1 MTPDPTVPAHD
12 IGPIAALLSAMRR
25 RWWVVAALVLV
36 TVGAALLGMSL
47 RSPTYTATARILVTP
62 FPQQADSTL
71 ASIRIVRDS
80 GDGARNLLTATAL
93 LNSSQNAIAAA
104 RRLDDGTSATEVSD
118 GVEVGAEGGSDL
130 ISVSATEDSPE
141 RAAELA
147 NAYAAAALAVRDR
160 DVRQQAELA
169 LRAIEGR
176 NDAGL
181 EVPREQL
188 RSLRD
193 QGDPTL
199 SLAQQA
205 SADVPA
211 NGPGSGMV
219 LFASFVLGLVLGG
232 VGAML
237 LERGDRRVRSR
248 DELLQEIPVPML
260 VGVPDARGRGGID
273 MPPAVREAFR
283 TLQLQLEMQR
293 SPLECRRVLVTSP
306 SSGDGKTTAVLNL
319 AFALVSAGQ
328 RVVVI
333 DFDLRR
339 PSVARSVGLTAIEP
353 LSALVGVPVT
363 LGNVMRSAPRL
374 APLRV
379 VQIAGGPDDVMLLPQ
394 LAVRMH
400 ALLEEARSVADYV
413 LIDTSPLGEVSDA
426 LAIIDAV
433 DDVLLVGRP
442 RNTDRRALD
451 TLSGLL
457 ERTDVRPLGWVITG
471 VQQATSAYY
480 DEPGPRRGRAR
491 GGAAGRR

>member
-1 MTPDPTVPAHD
+1 MSPEPNIPGND

-25 RWWVVAALVLV
+25 RWWVVVALVLV

-47 RSPTYTATARILVTP
+47 RSPSYTSTAQILVTP
-62 FPQQADSTL
+62 FPQQSDSTL

-93 LNSSQNAIAAA
+93 LSSSQNATVAAQ
-104 RRLDDGTSATEVSD
+104 RLGDGTSPVAVGD
-118 GVEVGAEGGSDL
+118 AVEVEASGGSDL
-130 ISVSATEDSPE
+130 IGISATADTPE
-141 RAAELA
+141 RAAQLA
-147 NAYAAAALAVRDR
+147 NVYAAAALAVRDR
-160 DVRQQAELA
+160 DVRQQAALA

-176 NDAGL
+176 NDSGL

-199 SLAQQA
+199 SLAQRA

-211 NGPGSGMV
+211 DGPGSGLV
-219 LFASFVLGLVLGG
+219 LFGACVLGLVLGG

-260 VGVPDARGRGGID
+260 VGVPEARGRGGID

-339 PSVARSVGLTAIEP
+339 PSVAPSVGLTAIEP
-353 LSALVGVPVT
+353 LAALVGVPVT

-471 VQQATSAYY
+471 VQQTTSAYY
-480 DEPGPRRGRAR
+480 DEPGSRRGRTR
-491 GGAAGRR
+491 GAAGRR

>member
-1 MTPDPTVPAHD
+1 MSPDPTIPGND

-25 RWWVVAALVLV
+25 RWWVVAALVLA
-36 TVGAALLGMSL
+36 TVGAALLGLSL
-47 RSPTYTATARILVTP
+47 RSPSYTSTAQILVTP
-62 FPQQADSTL
+62 FPQQSDSTL

-93 LNSSQNAIAAA
+93 LRSSQNATVTA
-104 RRLDDGTSATEVSD
+104 RRLDDGRTADDVAD
-118 GVEVGAEGGSDL
+118 AVVVEAAGGSDL
-130 ISVSATEDSPE
+130 IAVGASAADPE
-141 RAAELA
+141 RAAALA
-147 NAYAAAALAVRDR
+147 NAYARAALDVRDR
-160 DVRQQAELA
+160 DVREQAELA
-169 LRAIEGR
+169 LTAIADRDE
-176 NDAGL
+176 ASL

-188 RSLRD
+188 RTLRD

-199 SLAQQA
+199 SLAQPA
-205 SADVPA
+205 TADVPA
-211 NGPGSGMV
+211 DGPGSGMV
-219 LFASFVLGLVLGG
+219 LIASFVLGVILGG
-232 VGAML
+232 VGAL
-237 LERGDRRVRSR
+237 LLDRGDRRVRSR
-248 DELLQEIPVPML
+248 DELLAEIPVPML
-260 VGVPDARGRGGID
+260 VGVPEARGAGGID
-273 MPPAVREAFR
+273 VPPAVREAFR

-293 SPLECRRVLVTSP
+293 APLECRRVLVTSP

-353 LSALVGVPVT
+353 LAALVGVPVT

-379 VQIAGGPDDVMLLPQ
+379 VQIAGGSDDVMLLPQ

-451 TLSGLL
+451 TLAGLL
-457 ERTDVRPLGWVITG
+457 DRTDVRPLGWVITG
-471 VQQATSAYY
+471 VQPATSAYY
-480 DEPGPRRGRAR
+480 ETGARRGSRR
-491 GGAAGRR
+491 AAGRR

>member
-1 MTPDPTVPAHD
+1 MNPEPATPGSDD
-12 IGPIAALLSAMRR
+12 GPISALLGAMRR
-25 RWWVVAALVLV
+25 RWWLVATLLLATIGAALVGL
-36 TVGAALLGMSL
+36 SL
-47 RSPTYTATARILVTP
+47 RAPTYTSTAQILVTP

-71 ASIRIVRDS
+71 AGIRIVRDS

-93 LNSSQNAIAAA
+93 LESSQNAAVAA
-104 RRLDDGTSATEVSD
+104 RRLGEGTS
-118 GVEVGAEGGSDL
+118 VEELTDAVVVEAAGGSDL
-130 ISVSATEDSPE
+130 VAVAATTGTAE

-147 NAYAAAALAVRDR
+147 NAYARAALAVRDR
-160 DVRQQAELA
+160 DVQQQARLA
-169 LRAIEGR
+169 LSAIEDR
-176 NDAGL
+176 NEASL

-188 RSLRD
+188 RTLRD

-199 SLAQQA
+199 SLAQPA
-205 SADVPA
+205 STDVVA
-211 NGPGSGMV
+211 NGPGGAMV
-219 LFASFVLGLVLGG
+219 VVAAIVLGLVLGG
-232 VGAML
+232 VGALL

-248 DELLQEIPVPML
+248 NELLQEIPVPML
-260 VGVPDARGRGGID
+260 VGVPEVRGRDGID

-293 SPLECRRVLVTSP
+293 QPGECRRVLVTSA

-339 PSVARSVGLTAIEP
+339 PSVADAVGLTAIEP

-374 APLRV
+374 APLRI

-400 ALLEEARSVADYV
+400 ALLDEARAVADYV
-413 LIDTSPLGEVSDA
+413 LIDSSPLGEVSDA

-451 TLSGLL
+451 TLAGLL
-457 ERTDVRPLGWVITG
+457 ERTDVRPLGWVVTG
-471 VQQATSAYY
+471 EQPPTSAYY
-480 DEPGPRRGRAR
+480 DASSRRGRAR
-491 GGAAGRR
+491 PVAERR

>member
-1 MTPDPTVPAHD
+1 MNPEPVTPGSDD
-12 IGPIAALLSAMRR
+12 GPISALLGAMRR
-25 RWWVVAALVLV
+25 RWWLVATLLLATIGAALVGL
-36 TVGAALLGMSL
+36 SL
-47 RSPTYTATARILVTP
+47 RAPTYTSTAQILVTP

-71 ASIRIVRDS
+71 AGIRIVRDS

-93 LNSSQNAIAAA
+93 LESSQNATVAA
-104 RRLDDGTSATEVSD
+104 RRLGEGTTVDDVTDAIV
-118 GVEVGAEGGSDL
+118 VEAAGGSDL
-130 ISVSATEDSPE
+130 VAVAATTGSAE
-141 RAAELA
+141 RAAEIA
-147 NAYAAAALAVRDR
+147 NAYAEAALAVRDR
-160 DVRQQAELA
+160 DVQQQARLA
-169 LRAIEGR
+169 LSAIEDR
-176 NDAGL
+176 DDASL
-181 EVPREQL
+181 EIPREQL
-188 RSLRD
+188 RTLRD

-199 SLAQQA
+199 SLAQPA
-205 SADVPA
+205 SPDVVA
-211 NGPGSGMV
+211 NGPGGAMV
-219 LFASFVLGLVLGG
+219 VVAAIVLGLVLGG
-232 VGAML
+232 LGALL

-248 DELLQEIPVPML
+248 NELLQEIPVPML
-260 VGVPDARGRGGID
+260 VGVPEARGRDGLD

-293 SPLECRRVLVTSP
+293 QPLECRRVLVTSA

-339 PSVARSVGLTAIEP
+339 PSVARELGLTAIEP

-400 ALLEEARSVADYV
+400 ALLEEARAVADYV
-413 LIDTSPLGEVSDA
+413 LIDSSPLGEVSDA
-426 LAIIDAV
+426 LAIVDAV

-457 ERTDVRPLGWVITG
+457 ERTDVRPLGWVVTG
-471 VQQATSAYY
+471 EQPPTSAYY
-480 DEPGPRRGRAR
+480 DVSSRRGRSR
-491 GGAAGRR
+491 SAAERR

>member
-1 MTPDPTVPAHD
+1 MTPDPTTPGND

-25 RWWVVAALVLV
+25 RWWVVVALILV
-36 TVGAALLGMSL
+36 TVGAAVLGMSL
-47 RSPTYTATARILVTP
+47 RSPSYTATARILVTP

-93 LNSSQNAIAAA
+93 LSSSQNATVAAQ
-104 RRLDDGTSATEVSD
+104 RLGDGTSATELAD
-118 GVEVGAEGGSDL
+118 AVEVEAAGGSDL
-130 ISVSATEDSPE
+130 IAVSATEDSPE
-141 RAAELA
+141 RAAEVA

-169 LRAIEGR
+169 LNAIEGR
-176 NDAGL
+176 DDAGL

-199 SLAQQA
+199 SLAQRA
-205 SADVPA
+205 TADVPA

-248 DELLQEIPVPML
+248 DELLQEISVPML
-260 VGVPDARGRGGID
+260 VGVPEARGRGGID

-293 SPLECRRVLVTSP
+293 SPLECRRVMVTSP

-339 PSVARSVGLTAIEP
+339 PSVAPSVGLSAIEP

-400 ALLEEARSVADYV
+400 ALLEEARGVADYV

-480 DEPGPRRGRAR
+480 DEPGPRRGRSR
-491 GGAAGRR
+491 GAAGRR

>member
-1 MTPDPTVPAHD
+1 MNPDPTSPGND

-25 RWWVVAALVLV
+25 RWWVVGSLVVV
-36 TVGAALLGMSL
+36 TLGAALLGVSMRAPS
-47 RSPTYTATARILVTP
+47 YTASAQVLVTP
-62 FPQQADSTL
+62 FPQQADSSL
-71 ASIRIVRDS
+71 AGIRIVRDS

-93 LNSSQNAIAAA
+93 LNSSQNATEAAA
-104 RRLDDGTSATEVSD
+104 RLGDGTSADEVAD
-118 GVEVGAEGGSDL
+118 AVEIEAAGGSDL
-130 ISVSATEDSPE
+130 VAVSATAETPE
-141 RAAELA
+141 RAAALA
-147 NAYAAAALAVRDR
+147 NAYAEAALAVRDR
-160 DVRQQAELA
+160 DVQQQAKLA
-169 LRAIEGR
+169 LTAIEGR
-176 NDAGL
+176 DDSSL

-188 RSLRD
+188 RTLRD

-199 SLAQQA
+199 SLAQPA
-205 SADVPA
+205 TSDVVA
-211 NGPGSGMV
+211 NGPGGGMV
-219 LFASFVLGLVLGG
+219 VLAAVVLGLVLGG

-248 DELLQEIPVPML
+248 AELLQAIPVPML
-260 VGVPDARGRGGID
+260 VGVPDARGRAGLD

-283 TLQLQLEMQR
+283 TLQLQLEMHRQ
-293 SPLECRRVLVTSP
+293 PLDCRRVLVTSA

-319 AFALVSAGQ
+319 AVALVSAGQ

-339 PSVARSVGLTAIEP
+339 PSVAPAVGLTTIEP

-400 ALLEEARSVADYV
+400 ALLQEARNVADYV
-413 LIDTSPLGEVSDA
+413 LIDSPPLGEVSDA

-442 RNTDRRALD
+442 RTTDRRALD
-451 TLSGLL
+451 VLAGLL
-457 ERTDVRPLGWVITG
+457 ERTEVRPLGWVVTG
-471 VQQATSAYY
+471 VQSTTSAYY
-480 DEPGPRRGRAR
+480 ESATRRT
-491 GGAAGRR
+491 RRVRRTVERR

>member
-1 MTPDPTVPAHD
+1 MSPDPTIPGND

-25 RWWVVAALVLV
+25 RWWVVVALILV

-47 RSPTYTATARILVTP
+47 RSPSYTATARILVTP

-93 LNSSQNAIAAA
+93 LASSQNAIVAA
-104 RRLDDGTSATEVSD
+104 RRLDDGTTAAEVAD
-118 GVEVGAEGGSDL
+118 AVTVEAAGGSDL
-130 ISVSATEDSPE
+130 IAVSATADSPE

-169 LRAIEGR
+169 LSAIRGR
-176 NDAGL
+176 NDSGL

-205 SADVPA
+205 TTDVPA

-219 LFASFVLGLVLGG
+219 LFGAFVLGLVLGG

-293 SPLECRRVLVTSP
+293 SPLECRRVMVTSP

-457 ERTDVRPLGWVITG
+457 ERTEVRPLGWVITG
-471 VQQATSAYY
+471 VQQTASPYY
-480 DEPGPRRGRAR
+480 DEPGQRRGGAR
-491 GGAAGRR
+491 GAAGRR

>member
-1 MTPDPTVPAHD
+1 MSPDPNIPGND

-25 RWWVVAALVLV
+25 RWWVVVALVLV
-36 TVGAALLGMSL
+36 TVGAALLGLSL
-47 RSPTYTATARILVTP
+47 RTPSYTATAQILVTP
-62 FPQQADSTL
+62 FPQQSDSTL

-80 GDGARNLLTATAL
+80 GDGARTLLTATAL
-93 LNSSQNAIAAA
+93 LDSSQNATVAA
-104 RRLDDGTSATEVSD
+104 RRLGDGSSPDDVIDA
-118 GVEVGAEGGSDL
+118 VEIEASGGSDL
-130 ISVSATEDSPE
+130 IAVDATADSPE

-147 NAYAAAALAVRDR
+147 NVYAKAALDVRDR
-160 DVRQQAELA
+160 DVRRQAELA
-169 LRAIEGR
+169 LGAIEGR
-176 NDAGL
+176 DDAGL
-181 EVPREQL
+181 EIPREQL

-199 SLAQQA
+199 SLAQPA
-205 SADVPA
+205 TADVPA

-219 LFASFVLGLVLGG
+219 LIASFVLGLVLGG
-232 VGAML
+232 VGAL
-237 LERGDRRVRSR
+237 LLDRGDRRVRSR
-248 DELLQEIPVPML
+248 DELLAEIAVPML
-260 VGVPDARGRGGID
+260 VGVPDVRGATGID
-273 MPPAVREAFR
+273 APPAIREAFR

-339 PSVARSVGLTAIEP
+339 PSVAPAVGLTAIEP
-353 LSALVGVPVT
+353 LAALVGVPVT

-379 VQIAGGPDDVMLLPQ
+379 VQVAGGPDDVMLLPQ
-394 LAVRMH
+394 LAVRIH
-400 ALLEEARSVADYV
+400 ALLEEARSEADYV

-457 ERTDVRPLGWVITG
+457 ERTGVRPIGWVVTG
-471 VQQATSAYY
+471 APQATSAYY
-480 DEPGPRRGRAR
+480 ETGSRRGSR
-491 GGAAGRR
+491 GAAGRR